1 MLMGK
6 SVFHHRKMQSVRS
19 LMQKGCKT
27 MKKNVTSF
35 ILLILV
41 IALLA
46 VTAVYGVRI
55 GDKGLKGVFDEGAVT
70 LGLDLVGGSSIT
82 LEAVLP
88 ENAETND
95 AAAEDETASF
105 SAMMDQVVAV
115 LRNRVTAAGYTEAQ
129 VALVSS
135 PTGGSTRVRVDIP
148 NVDDPEEAAR
158 YLGTTAQLI
167 FFTYDETTQEMSIV
181 LTGEQ
186 VKDANATL
194 QANELGQQQYV
205 VALKLDDSARQSF
218 ADATEKTSVKKEPIY
233 IMLDG
238 AIISAPVATERID
251 STDCI
256 ITGGFDAASASELA
270 NLISSGNL
278 PCELKVVEKRAV
290 GASLGAEAF
299 KRAMIAGLI
308 GVLLVMLFMILVYRL
323 PGLVAALCLVAY
335 IAITA
340 ICIVLFKVN
349 LSLPGIAGIFLT
361 IGMAVDAN
369 VVIFERIKEEINAG
383 KSIKASVKSGF
394 NRAFTAVIDSNITT
408 LIAAVVLWIYGTGA
422 IQGFAV
428 TLFLGVVI
436 SLFTAL
442 LLTKSL
448 LNAFVGLGVKNVKL
462 FGAKS
467 ADKNL

>member
-1 MLMGK
+1 
-6 SVFHHRKMQSVRS
+6 
-19 LMQKGCKT
+19 MQKGCKT
-27 MKKNVTSF
+27 MKKSVTSF
-35 ILLILV
+35 ILLLLV
-41 IALLA
+41 IALLV

-55 GDKGLKGVFDEGAVT
+55 GDKGLKGIFDEGAVT

-82 LEAVLP
+82 LEAVIP
-88 ENAETND
+88 ETENTD
-95 AAAEDETASF
+95 GTSDEPSVAT

-135 PTGGSTRVRVDIP
+135 PTGGSNRVRVDIP
-148 NVDDPEEAAR
+148 NVDDPEVAAR
-158 YLGTTAQLI
+158 YLGTTAQLMFATLNEEEQMFDI
-167 FFTYDETTQEMSIV
+167 I

-186 VKDANATL
+186 VKDATATL

-205 VALKLDDSARQSF
+205 VALQFDSSARASF
-218 ADATEKTSVKKEPIY
+218 ADATERTSKTGEPIY
-233 IMLDG
+233 ILLDG
-238 AIISAPVATERID
+238 AVISAPVASERID
-251 STDCI
+251 STECVI
-256 ITGGFDAASASELA
+256 SGNFDAASASELA

-278 PCELKVVEKRAV
+278 PCDLQVVEKRAV

-299 KRAMIAGLI
+299 ERAMLAGLI
-308 GVLLVMLFMILVYRL
+308 GIILVMIFMIAVYRL
-323 PGLVAALCLVAY
+323 PGLVASLALIAY

-369 VVIFERIKEEINAG
+369 VVIFERIKEELNFG
-383 KSIKASVKSGF
+383 KSLKAAVKSGF

-422 IQGFAV
+422 IQGFAI

-448 LNAFVGLGVKNVKL
+448 LNAFVGLGVRNIKL

-467 ADKNL
+467 ADENL

>member
-1 MLMGK
+1 
-6 SVFHHRKMQSVRS
+6 
-19 LMQKGCKT
+19 MQKGCKT
-27 MKKNVTSF
+27 MKKSVTSF
-35 ILLILV
+35 ILLLLV
-41 IALLA
+41 IALLV

-55 GDKGLKGVFDEGAVT
+55 GDKGLKGIFDEGAVT

-82 LEAVLP
+82 LEAVIP
-88 ENAETND
+88 ETENTDGTFDDVADENAIAT
-95 AAAEDETASF
+95 

-135 PTGGSTRVRVDIP
+135 PTGGSNRVRVDIP
-148 NVDDPEEAAR
+148 NVDDPEVAAR
-158 YLGTTAQLI
+158 YLGTTAQLM
-167 FFTYDETTQEMSIV
+167 FATLNEEEQMFDIV

-186 VKDANATL
+186 VKDATATL

-205 VALKLDDSARQSF
+205 VALQLDNSARQSF
-218 ADATEKTSVKKEPIY
+218 ADATERTSKTGDPIY
-233 IMLDG
+233 ILLDG
-238 AIISAPVATERID
+238 AIISAPVASERID
-251 STDCI
+251 STECVI
-256 ITGGFDAASASELA
+256 SGNFDAASASELA

-278 PCELKVVEKRAV
+278 PCDLQVVEKRAV

-299 KRAMIAGLI
+299 ERAMLAGLI
-308 GVLLVMLFMILVYRL
+308 GVLLVMIFMIAVYRL
-323 PGLVAALCLVAY
+323 PGLVASLALVAY

-369 VVIFERIKEEINAG
+369 VVIFERIKEELNSG
-383 KSIKASVKSGF
+383 KSIKAAVKSGF

-422 IQGFAV
+422 IQGFAI

-448 LNAFVGLGVKNVKL
+448 LNAFVGLGVRNIKL

-467 ADKNL
+467 ADENL

>member
-1 MLMGK
+1 MKK
-6 SVFHHRKMQSVRS
+6 SVS
-19 LMQKGCKT
+19 
-27 MKKNVTSF
+27 SF

-41 IALLA
+41 IVLLV
-46 VTAVYGVRI
+46 VTAVYGVRF

-82 LEAVLP
+82 LEAVIPETP
-88 ENAETND
+88 ENTEGAFDDVVSEEEND
-95 AAAEDETASF
+95 SV
-105 SAMMDQVVAV
+105 SGMMDQVVAV

-135 PTGGSTRVRVDIP
+135 PTGGSNRVRVDIP

-167 FFTYDETTQEMSIV
+167 FFTYNETSGEMSVV

-186 VKDANATL
+186 VKDADATL

-218 ADATEKTSVKKEPIY
+218 ADATEKTSATGEPIY
-233 IMLDG
+233 IMLDNS
-238 AIISAPVATERID
+238 IISAPVANERID
-251 STDCI
+251 STECI
-256 ITGGFDAASASELA
+256 ITGGFDANSAAELA

-278 PCELKVVEKRAV
+278 PCELEVVDNGAV
-290 GASLGAEAF
+290 GASLGAEACE
-299 KRAMIAGLI
+299 RAMLAGLI
-308 GVLLVMLFMILVYRL
+308 GVILVMIFMIVMYRL
-323 PGLVAALCLVAY
+323 PGFVSALALVAY

-369 VVIFERIKEEINAG
+369 VVIFERIKEELNSG
-383 KSIKASVKSGF
+383 KSIKAAVKSGF
-394 NRAFTAVIDSNITT
+394 NRAFTAVIDSNVTT

-422 IQGFAV
+422 IQGFAI

-436 SLFTAL
+436 SLITAL

-448 LNAFVGLGVKNVKL
+448 LNAFVGMGVRNIKL
-462 FGAKS
+462 FGAKN
-467 ADKNL
+467 ADANL